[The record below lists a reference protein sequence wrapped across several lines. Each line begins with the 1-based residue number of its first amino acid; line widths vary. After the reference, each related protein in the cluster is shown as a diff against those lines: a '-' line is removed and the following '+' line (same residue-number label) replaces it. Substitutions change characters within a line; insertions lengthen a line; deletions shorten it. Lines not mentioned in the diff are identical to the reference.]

1 MSFTLSIN
9 PMTSTLFQVL
19 IFSAKKKP
27 VKSTCIFKFRRRWN
41 NTLSPYWSVQKSV
54 VWVSLL
60 IAAVTA
66 QKRWMWLTSQG
77 SRSIFQAVT
86 RRRGPGLRGA
96 PVQNQHSS
104 LPCWCAW
111 PSSQP
116 KEESF
121 SSFPPIQ
128 QRPRAAN
135 TPRKTLTHQ
144 RSAPAVL
151 ATWESFEIS

>member
-9 PMTSTLFQVL
+9 PMASTLFQVL

-41 NTLSPYWSVQKSV
+41 NTLSPFWSVQKSV
-54 VWVSLL
+54 VWVPLL
-60 IAAVTA
+60 IAAATA

-77 SRSIFQAVT
+77 SRSTFQAVT
-86 RRRGPGLRGA
+86 SRTGPGLRGCSRT
-96 PVQNQHSS
+96 NQHSR
-104 LPCWCAW
+104 PPRWCAW
-111 PSSQP
+111 PSSQL

-128 QRPRAAN
+128 QRPRVAN
-135 TPRKTLTHQ
+135 MPRKMLTHQ

-151 ATWESFEIS
+151 ATWESFKIS